1 MAFRH
6 RLAVP
11 FMALVLAWSAGGA
24 VLDGR
29 EGTGDSRLARGFELA
44 YNLDYHAAIETF
56 RQVIAERPQDPAGHR
71 SIAAATW
78 LRILF
83 LRGDVLT
90 DNYLSGSTTR
100 APGKIEEPPVAL
112 AARFHEHLERATEL
126 AEAAVRR
133 APDDPRAHYELGV
146 AAALNASYRSSV
158 LGERLGAL
166 TPARRAYA
174 AHRRVL
180 ELDPTRAEAK
190 LLVGLYRYVVASMP
204 RALRWMAYLMGFDG
218 GKDEAIALVG
228 EAAEHPGEIQAEARF
243 ALMLLHNREGQYA
256 RARHV
261 LDKLR
266 RSFPRNRLVWLETA
280 SVWLRDDRP
289 AMADLALAHGF
300 SALQGDGRGRMR
312 GEDAVWHLKR
322 GTARAALGLAGAAH
336 LDLTR
341 AARVPA
347 PLWVAGRAHLELG
360 KLADLAGERSGARD
374 HYARGRDL
382 CDEAGDKGCERA
394 AKWFRIRPFTGD
406 DSSEDTP
413 TRRVRRT
420 RRGRR

>member
-1 MAFRH
+1 MALRH
-6 RLAVP
+6 PLAVP

-29 EGTGDSRLARGFELA
+29 EDPRDSRLAKGFDLA
-44 YNLDYHAAIETF
+44 YNLDYDAAIETF
-56 RQVIAERPQDPAGHR
+56 RRVIAQRPEDPAGYR

-83 LRGDVLT
+83 LRGHILT
-90 DNYLSGSTTR
+90 DNYLTGSTNR
-100 APGKIEEPPVAL
+100 APGELEGPPEAL
-112 AARFHEHLERATEL
+112 AARFHEHLARATEL
-126 AEAAVRR
+126 AEAAVLR
-133 APDDPRAHYELGV
+133 APDDPRAQYELGV
-146 AAALNASYRSSV
+146 AAALNASYRGSV

-174 AHRRVL
+174 AHQKVL

-190 LLVGLYRYVVASMP
+190 LLIGLYRYMVASMP

-218 GKDEAIALVG
+218 GKEEAIALVG
-228 EAAEHPGEIQAEARF
+228 EAAEHPGKIQAEARF
-243 ALMLLHNREGQYA
+243 ALVLLHNREGEYA
-256 RARHV
+256 RARRV

-280 SVWLRDDRP
+280 SAWLRDDRP
-289 AMADLALAHGF
+289 AMAELSLAHGF
-300 SALQGDGRGRMR
+300 SALQGDGRRRMP

-322 GTARAALGLAGAAH
+322 GTARAALGLAGGAH
-336 LDLTR
+336 LDLAR

-347 PLWVAGRAHLELG
+347 PLWIGGRAHLELG

-382 CDEAGDKGCERA
+382 CDEAGDEACERT
-394 AKWFRIRPFTGD
+394 AKRFRIRPFTGA
-406 DSSEDTP
+406 DSSEDTRTP
-413 TRRVRRT
+413 RVRRT